1 MLLSILLLVLGLAL
15 LTAGAESLV
24 RGGASLARR
33 LGLTP
38 LVVGLTVVAFG
49 TSAPELVVSVTGAL
63 RGSSDLAAGNVVG
76 SNIFNVAVILGLAA
90 LITPLRIQR
99 TVIRREAPLMLA
111 ATLLGA
117 GLLLAGGVPRVGG
130 VVLVLLLAVY
140 TVVSVALARREAAD
154 GDADADLLPLG
165 RSFATDLLFI
175 AAGLGLLV
183 GGSRLFVDGALV
195 IARSFGVSEAILGL
209 TIVAAGTSLPEL
221 ATSIVAAFRRQ
232 ADIAVG
238 NILGSNIFNVLGV
251 LGTTAIVR
259 PLRPEGLT
267 PLDLA
272 VMVGL
277 AVVLVPLIVTGRR
290 LERWE
295 GAVLLAVYGG
305 YLWGR
310 WPGG

>member
-1 MLLSILLLVLGLAL
+1 MLQSALLLVLGLVL

-99 TVIRREAPLMLA
+99 TVIRREAPLML
-111 ATLLGA
+111 TVSLLGA
-117 GLLLAGGVPRVGG
+117 GLLLGGGVPRAGG
-130 VVLVLLLAVY
+130 FVLVLLLGAY
-140 TVVSVALARREAAD
+140 TVVSVALARREAGD
-154 GDADADLLPLG
+154 GDADLLPLG
-165 RSFATDLLFI
+165 RNLATDLVFI

-267 PLDLA
+267 PLDLV